1 MKKNSFETAIKE
13 LEDIVDKLES
23 GDINLED
30 SVHLYEK
37 GVKLKKYCEEK
48 LKEVELKIKKI
59 KIEDGKIK
67 KENFNEIKKN

>member
-30 SVHLYEK
+30 SVYLYEK

-48 LKEVELKIKKI
+48 LKEVE
-59 KIEDGKIK
+59 
-67 KENFNEIKKN
+67 